1 MKKIIAAVAATALL
15 SAAPAVAQASA
26 APVPAVEKASGS
38 AQFED
43 MGPEMWLLGAVVLGL
58 AIWGIVELVDD
69 NDEDPVSP

>member
-15 SAAPAVAQASA
+15 SAAPAGADALA
-26 APVPAVEKASGS
+26 APGPAGEKGSGGG
-38 AQFED
+38 QFGD